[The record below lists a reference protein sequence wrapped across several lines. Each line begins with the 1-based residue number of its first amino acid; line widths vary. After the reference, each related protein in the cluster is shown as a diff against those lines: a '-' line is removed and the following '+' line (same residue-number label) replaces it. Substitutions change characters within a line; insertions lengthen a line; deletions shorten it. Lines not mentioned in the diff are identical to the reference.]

1 MTRPASF
8 DAMLMANLPYV
19 RTIARRCSLP
29 QDREDIVNETVAV
42 ALERWSRFRPDGN
55 MARWLGYLTTEVAGR
70 RYAKKPTPIAA
81 ERVTAPS
88 QESHVD
94 LTRAVERLAP
104 RERHAILG
112 VAFGKTLGEIGA
124 EMGGVSKQRVDQ
136 IVRVGRRRLVAAND
150 NCKRRV
156 AA

>member
-8 DAMLMANLPYV
+8 DALLMANLPYV
-19 RTIARRCSLP
+19 RATARRCCAP
-29 QDREDIVNETVAV
+29 QNREDLVNEAVAT
-42 ALERWSRFRPDGN
+42 ALERWQRFRPDGN
-55 MARWLGYLTTEVAGR
+55 MARWLAYITREVAKR
-70 RYAKKPTPIAA
+70 RYNAPVVYEEPAGATQ
-81 ERVTAPS
+81 PS
-88 QESHVD
+88 QEAHID

-104 RERHAILG
+104 RERHAVLG
-112 VAFGKTLGEIGA
+112 VAFGKTLAEIGA

-150 NCKRRV
+150 NCERRV